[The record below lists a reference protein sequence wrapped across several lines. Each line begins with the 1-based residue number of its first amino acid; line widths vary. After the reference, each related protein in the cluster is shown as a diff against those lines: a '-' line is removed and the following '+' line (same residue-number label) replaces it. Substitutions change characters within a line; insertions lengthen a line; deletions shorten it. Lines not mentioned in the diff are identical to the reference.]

1 MTSYPETE
9 VRTAVLSSSW
19 RMGGMSWGGA
29 SLTRGRTGEETNSSG
44 FLDAW
49 GKANGKR
56 YYSRSVVH

>member
-1 MTSYPETE
+1 
-9 VRTAVLSSSW
+9 
-19 RMGGMSWGGA
+19 MSWGGA